1 VLATCILGS
10 SWLFI
15 HAAVL
20 GSNKNIKNWLTKE
33 SRHYICHQSCTPI
46 ASIHCINAMAFAHG
60 PMRFV
65 LRKTADLHTHTYKRM
80 CAGVFGAGNYLQVGG
95 WVYTP
100 CMHMQSHRLSVAN
113 KEMISHP
120 HCCSHVRQVRF
131 GLCHVAFLV

>member
-1 VLATCILGS
+1 MLATCILGS

-15 HAAVL
+15 HSAVL
-20 GSNKNIKNWLTKE
+20 ESNKNIKNWLTKE
-33 SRHYICHQSCTPI
+33 SRHDICHQSCTPI

-65 LRKTADLHTHTYKRM
+65 LCKTADVHIYIYICIQNVRTRM

-100 CMHMQSHRLSVAN
+100 CTCNLIGSVL
-113 KEMISHP
+113 P
-120 HCCSHVRQVRF
+120 TRR
-131 GLCHVAFLV
+131 